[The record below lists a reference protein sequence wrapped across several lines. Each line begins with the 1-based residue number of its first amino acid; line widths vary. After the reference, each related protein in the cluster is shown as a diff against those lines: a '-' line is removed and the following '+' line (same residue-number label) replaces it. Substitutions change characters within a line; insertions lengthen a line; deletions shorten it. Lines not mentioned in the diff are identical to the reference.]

1 MRAFLLAVL
10 CVFCLFAR
18 DTLPLRIRHNDPTK
32 YRASKAVHGGPGQVA
47 FYGMLDAKDFSANL
61 LFLHRGVIA
70 PKSGIGHHYH
80 NQMEEMFVILNGEA
94 EFTVDGR
101 TSLIKGPAGALC
113 RMGRSHAIYNP
124 TDQPVE
130 WMNIAVGSVKG
141 KYDNFDL
148 GDGRVGAALDNTPV
162 FMAMRLYRDLLR
174 PASALNGGKGAA
186 RYRKAL
192 PPEIFLTPW
201 AYVDHVLL
209 PAGTSIGRH
218 RHAGVEEFYYV
229 MEGEG
234 VAAVND
240 ESAPIRKG
248 DALPVLLNDVH
259 SIENTSGAD
268 LELLVVGVAMEKG
281 KLDSANVQQ

>member
-1 MRAFLLAVL
+1 MRGFLLAVL

-18 DTLPLRIRHNDPTK
+18 DPLASRVRHNDPSK
-32 YRASKAVHGGPGQVA
+32 YRPSKAVHGGPGQLDYFA
-47 FYGMLDAKDFSANL
+47 MLDAKDFSANL

-101 TSLIKGPAGALC
+101 TSLLKGPAGAPS

-130 WMNIAVGSVKG
+130 WMNIAIGSVKG
-141 KYDNFDL
+141 KYDVFDL
-148 GDGRVGAALDNTPV
+148 GDGRVGAALDKTPV
-162 FMAMRLYRDLLR
+162 FMTMRLYRDLLR

-186 RYRKAL
+186 RYRRAL
-192 PPEIFLTPW
+192 PPEVFLGPW
-201 AYVDHVLL
+201 AYVDHALL

-234 VAAVND
+234 TALVND
-240 ESAPIRKG
+240 ESAPLRKG
-248 DALPVLLNDVH
+248 DALPVLLNEVH
-259 SIENTSGAD
+259 SIENNSGGD

-281 KLDSANVQQ
+281 KIDSVNVQ